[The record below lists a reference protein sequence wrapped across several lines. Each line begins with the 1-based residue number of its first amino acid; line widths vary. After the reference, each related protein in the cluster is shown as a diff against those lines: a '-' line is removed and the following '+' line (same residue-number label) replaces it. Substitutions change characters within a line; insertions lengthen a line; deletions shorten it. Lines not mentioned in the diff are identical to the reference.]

1 LRRRV
6 KVAGRPAVD
15 LTRRQS
21 EVLELLQRGLS
32 TAQIAERLFIAPV
45 TVRRH
50 LGLAIGKLRA
60 EDRAA
65 ALRVLE
71 ESES

>member
-1 LRRRV
+1 VVGLR
-6 KVAGRPAVD
+6 AGGRAPAK
-15 LTRRQS
+15 
-21 EVLELLQRGLS
+21 EVGAE
-32 TAQIAERLFIAPV
+32 IAERLFIAPV

-50 LGLAIGKLRA
+50 LGLAISKLRA